1 MPKMLYELT
10 ANVSTENPQAIRR
23 VLVVAALSMSLDGFI
38 ASPSG
43 DVGPLF
49 DWYSNGKIETR
60 WPGIGLVSRTT
71 TVSAAYLRDMIASYG
86 ALVVGRRVFDYTK
99 GWGGDHPLRVPVFVV
114 THSIPEGWPRKDA
127 PFTFV
132 TEGVEAAVAQAK
144 EVAGNKKVGVN
155 GPNIAQQCLNVGL
168 LDEVHVDLVPVLLG
182 EGIRFFEN
190 LQNTPVM
197 LEDPTIVSDLRVI
210 HLTFRVRRRE

>member
-1 MPKMLYELT
+1 MAT
-10 ANVSTENPQAIRR
+10 
-23 VLVVAALSMSLDGFI
+23 VVAALSMSLDGFI

-49 DWYSNGKIETR
+49 DWFNNGVVETR
-60 WPGIGLVSRTT
+60 WPGMGMVSRTT
-71 TVSAAYLRDMIASYG
+71 AVSAAYLKDWITSYG
-86 ALVVGRRVFDYTK
+86 ALVVGRRIFDYTK
-99 GWGGDHPLRVPVFVV
+99 GWGGDHPLGVPVFVV
-114 THSIPEGWPRKDA
+114 THSIPKGWPRKDA

-132 TEGVEAAVAQAK
+132 TEGIEAAVTKAK

-155 GPNIAQQCLNVGL
+155 GPNIAQQCLNGGL

-190 LQNTPVM
+190 LQDTPVM
-197 LEDPTIVSDLRVI
+197 LEDPEIIKGLRVI